1 MHNTLLLPVVVMGG
15 LISLYALVQYP
26 DVFGSAGIFSPAFWL
41 TPQLYTA
48 VANVRWQKKFHIIF
62 MQAKRKVLR
71 WYRDMQKMFNIIKD
85 KNCCDMEDVTFP
97 LGQHNEKYWREEFD
111 DFYRWLMK

>member
-1 MHNTLLLPVVVMGG
+1 MV
-15 LISLYALVQYP
+15 
-26 DVFGSAGIFSPAFWL
+26 
-41 TPQLYTA
+41 
-48 VANVRWQKKFHIIF
+48 
-62 MQAKRKVLR
+62 
-71 WYRDMQKMFNIIKD
+71 RDMQKMFNIIKD